1 MAQKRPLNVCD
12 ACQKQWYPRGQ
23 DRADKCA
30 RCGSSSVRIA
40 SAQESIAASNRTP
53 SSGPA
58 LEITPSVSTPVVV
71 PVEAAHT
78 AEAVSSG
85 SRSGSGMRT
94 VALWLVLCGLAYF
107 GWQYWQE
114 QQQAAPAARSLSAP

>member
-40 SAQESIAASNRTP
+40 SAQETTTSNARGLVSGSVHEIAPSAS
-53 SSGPA
+53 S
-58 LEITPSVSTPVVV
+58 PVVV
-71 PVEAAHT
+71 PVEVVKT
-78 AEAVSSG
+78 AEAVASVPRRG
-85 SRSGSGMRT
+85 LGMRNLGLLL
-94 VALWLVLCGLAYF
+94 ALTGLAYL

-114 QQQAAPAARSLSAP
+114 QQLGTPTARSLSTP